1 MKKYP
6 GSMILLQL
14 IVAFAIV
21 LGYHSTAVR
30 AAEALHFDSGP
41 RQLTLVELYTSQG
54 CSSCPPAERW
64 ISKLKADPRLWR
76 SIIPVA
82 FHVDYWDYLGWHDT
96 LADASYSQR
105 QRRYH
110 KEGKLRTVY
119 TPAFVVN
126 GEEWRSWFGLRQ
138 LPESTTKPGSLSVTV
153 ERTRLH
159 ASFTAATAPLTPLQ
173 LNVAILGM
181 DIRESIAAGENR
193 GHTLTQD
200 FAVLTLQHK
209 MSDTGNWVLPLTLP
223 YRHGNKRLAL
233 AVWVSRPHVQ
243 GPIQATGG
251 WLPASYFANSQ
262 EQK

>member
-1 MKKYP
+1 
-6 GSMILLQL
+6 MILFLL
-14 IVAFAIV
+14 IVFVAAV
-21 LGYHSTAVR
+21 LGYPSAAVN
-30 AAEALHFDSGP
+30 AEETLHFDSGP

-64 ISKLKADPRLWR
+64 ISKFKADPHLWS

-96 LADASYSQR
+96 LADAAYSQR
-105 QRRYH
+105 QRRYY

-138 LPESTTKPGSLSVTV
+138 LPESKAKPGRLTVTV
-153 ERTRLH
+153 EQSTLH
-159 ASFTAATAPLTPLQ
+159 ASFTATTAHHTPLQ

-181 DIRESIAAGENR
+181 DITESIAAGENR

-209 MSDTGNWVLPLTLP
+209 MSDSGNWVMPLTLP
-223 YRHGNKRLAL
+223 QRHGNKRLAL
-233 AVWVSRPHVQ
+233 AVWVSRPHEQ
-243 GPIQATGG
+243 GPLQATGG
-251 WLPASYFANSQ
+251 WLPASYLANSRKQ
-262 EQK
+262 